1 MKTNKQEKLYLR
13 FNKTQI
19 LIHWVFAG
27 SFFVLAGSGLILI
40 VPGLSALA
48 ASGVSA
54 IAHRVAAS
62 LFMLSVVAYYIKER
76 NGLKRLVKESFSYD
90 KDDIIWIT
98 KMFQYFLGKT
108 KTMPPSGRLNGG
120 EKLHHALIVITFF
133 TISISGLTIWFG
145 SNISASLFLMMI
157 WIHNLSM
164 FLMLCLT
171 VGHVYFTF
179 VYGALPHMI
188 TGYTTESY
196 AKKHIKW
203 LRALKENENNA

>member
-1 MKTNKQEKLYLR
+1 MNNSSEKQYLR
-13 FNKTQI
+13 FNKSQI

-27 SFFVLAGSGLILI
+27 SFFVLAATGLILI
-40 VPGLSALA
+40 IPGLSKLA
-48 ASGVSA
+48 ASGASA

-62 LFMLSVVAYYIKER
+62 VFMLSVVAYYFKER
-76 NGLKRLVKESFSYD
+76 EGLKRLVKESFTYD
-90 KDDIIWIT
+90 RDDIIWIT
-98 KMFQYFLGKT
+98 KMFYYFFGKT
-108 KTMPPSGRLNGG
+108 KAMPPSGRLNGG
-120 EKLHHALIVITFF
+120 EKLHHALIIITFF

-145 SNISASLFLMMI
+145 SNISSSLFLVMI
-157 WIHNLSM
+157 WVHNISM

-171 VGHVYFTF
+171 VGHIYFTF

-203 LRALKENENNA
+203 LRALKEKETNG